1 MSSKKMTIS
10 DGLSAMAFGATM
22 ATGIIAG
29 VEMEVPQSSNSNH
42 EDREVSNILDVKHVI
57 RNCLIYNIS
66 NEIFFLLLML
76 TFQK

>member
-29 VEMEVPQSSNSNH
+29 VEMEPPQSSNSNH
-42 EDREVSNILDVKHVI
+42 EDREVSNI
-57 RNCLIYNIS
+57 S
-66 NEIFFLLLML
+66 NV
-76 TFQK
+76 